1 MKLLNILL
9 TIYIHINYMTA
20 FLNKMIKYSITILS
34 NISILLL
41 ISLFIYI
48 FYTKDY
54 REFVIVSTILIFGYI
69 FHRYEL
75 GHAVPIIV
83 FFTTNILQEWYAII
97 INAIL

>member
-1 MKLLNILL
+1 
-9 TIYIHINYMTA
+9 MTA
-20 FLNKMIKYSITILS
+20 FLNKIIKYSVKILS

-41 ISLFIYI
+41 VLLFIYI

-54 REFVIVSTILIFGYI
+54 REFVIISTILLFGYI

-75 GHAVPIIV
+75 GHTVPIIL
-83 FFTTNILQEWYAII
+83 FFTTNIIQEWYAII